1 MQFLST
7 PLVVFIAQAFVI
19 IAASRVLGVV
29 TRRMRQP
36 MVVAEV
42 VAGILLGPSL
52 LGAVAP
58 SVEAALFPATSFGSL
73 NLISQIG
80 LILFMCLIGLKL
92 DPGLLR
98 GRVRTSVAISHASIV
113 LPFVLGGVLAVVFHA
128 RLAPPNVALTPF
140 LLFMGVAMSIT
151 AFPVL
156 ARILVE
162 LRMMHSKPGAIT
174 ISCAAVDDVTAWCVL
189 ALVVSIVR
197 SSGLGGAAQTLA
209 LALLYIVVMVAV
221 VRPYLARLHDWV
233 GTPLT
238 QESFAV
244 ILLLVLA
251 SSWVT
256 ELIGIHAL
264 FGAFLF
270 GAIIPRRGGLADAL
284 AQKIEDVVVVLF
296 LPLFF
301 AYSGLRTEIGLLD
314 SPGDWLIC
322 GVIIIAASAGK
333 FGGSAIAARLT
344 GLPWKEASVIGV
356 LMNTRGLMELI
367 VLNIGLDLG
376 VISPR
381 LFTMM
386 VVMALVTTFLTT
398 PLIER
403 LYPVRTLAQGDRQ
416 VRGAATA
423 TGR

>member
-1 MQFLST
+1 MQLLST
-7 PLVVFIAQAFVI
+7 PLIVFVAQAFLI
-19 IAASRVLGVV
+19 IAGSRILGLV
-29 TRRMRQP
+29 TRRMGQP

-52 LGAVAP
+52 LGAAAP
-58 SVEAALFPATSFGSL
+58 SVEAALFPPASFGAL
-73 NLISQIG
+73 NMVSQIG

-92 DPGLLR
+92 DPSFLR
-98 GRVRTSVAISHASIV
+98 GRVRSAVAISHASIV
-113 LPFVLGGVLAVVFHA
+113 LPFMLGLVLAVVFYT
-128 RLAPPNVALTPF
+128 RLAPANIAFTPF
-140 LLFMGVAMSIT
+140 ALFMGVAMSIT

-156 ARILVE
+156 ARILAE

-189 ALVVSIVR
+189 AVVVSIARAAGV
-197 SSGLGGAAQTLA
+197 GGAIQTIA
-209 LALLYIVVMVAV
+209 LAVLYVAIMVAV
-221 VRPYLARLHDWV
+221 VRPGLAWLDARV
-233 GTPLT
+233 GMPVT
-238 QESFAV
+238 QEAFAV
-244 ILLLVLA
+244 VILLVLA

-270 GAIIPRRGGLADAL
+270 GAIIPRHGKLATAL
-284 AQKIEDVVVVLF
+284 VQKIEDIVVVLF

-301 AYSGLRTEIGLLD
+301 SYSGLRTEIGLLD
-314 SPGDWLIC
+314 SPADWLIC
-322 GVIIIAASAGK
+322 IVIITAACAGK

-344 GLPWKEASVIGV
+344 GLSWREASVIGV

-376 VISPR
+376 VISTR

-386 VVMALVTTFLTT
+386 VVMALVTTFMTT

-403 LYPVRTLAQGDRQ
+403 LYPRARSAKDQ
-416 VRGAATA
+416 
-423 TGR
+423 

>member
-1 MQFLST
+1 LIGWLFGKIHQ
-7 PLVVFIAQAFVI
+7 PRVV
-19 IAASRVLGVV
+19 GE
-29 TRRMRQP
+29 M
-36 MVVAEV
+36 

-58 SVEAALFPATSFGSL
+58 SVEAALFPATSFGPL

-92 DPGLLR
+92 DPSLLR
-98 GRVRTSVAISHASIV
+98 GRLRTSVAISHASIV
-113 LPFVLGGVLAVVFHA
+113 LPFVLGGVIAVAFYA
-128 RLAPPNVALTPF
+128 RLAPPNVTLTPF

-162 LRMMHSKPGAIT
+162 LRMLHSRPGAIT
-174 ISCAAVDDVTAWCVL
+174 ISCAAVDDVTAWCIL
-189 ALVVSIVR
+189 ALVVSIAR
-197 SSGLGGAAQTLA
+197 SAGLGGAVQTLVV
-209 LALLYIVVMVAV
+209 ALLYIAVMVAV
-221 VRPYLARLHDWV
+221 VRPYLARLDDWV
-233 GTPLT
+233 GAPLT

-244 ILLLVLA
+244 ILLGVLA

-270 GAIIPRRGGLADAL
+270 GAIMPRRGRLADAL
-284 AQKIEDVVVVLF
+284 VEKIEDIVVVLL

-314 SPGDWLIC
+314 SAGDWLIC
-322 GVIIIAASAGK
+322 GVIIVAACAGK

-344 GLPWKEASVIGV
+344 GLSWREASVIGV

-367 VLNIGLDLG
+367 VLNLGLDLG
-376 VISPR
+376 VISTR

-386 VVMALVTTFLTT
+386 VVMALVTTFMTT

-403 LYPVRTLAQGDRQ
+403 LTARRESRTGS
-416 VRGAATA
+416 
-423 TGR
+423 